1 METSIVDV
9 PRKYSEADLFGIKVY
24 QDALIDFIS
33 YTKCVMNLYC
43 FKPTRKE
50 NIINRI
56 FYTLEANFGI

>member
-33 YTKCVMNLYC
+33 YTKPRLPLLC
-43 FKPTRKE
+43 K
-50 NIINRI
+50 
-56 FYTLEANFGI
+56 ANGEVERHRL